1 MGFKRG
7 LAVEGNAV
15 VTWNPVK
22 ARGCVGLAGDRQL
35 LPLASGF
42 F

>member
-1 MGFKRG
+1 MGFKDG
-7 LAVEGNAV
+7 LEMEGNAV

-22 ARGCVGLAGDRQL
+22 LAGVSDGL
-35 LPLASGF
+35 VSAWKILVDLGF